1 MTQILNDILKL
12 SESERILMAEAIW
25 DSIASKDKEF
35 ELTDDL
41 KELLDQRLA
50 EHEKN
55 PATGSTWEEVKARIK
70 GGL

>member
-41 KELLDQRLA
+41 KKLLDERLA

-55 PATGSTWEEVKARIK
+55 PKAGSTWDEVKARIK
-70 GGL
+70 NRL

>member
-41 KELLDQRLA
+41 KELLDERLA

-55 PATGSTWEEVKARIK
+55 PKAGFSWEEVKDHIK
-70 GGL
+70 NRL